1 MKAIIG
7 ITNWDETR
15 NELLDLARRLDADER
30 LPAADYH
37 LNFATPGEL
46 LGELPPKRLA
56 TLRAIKAGGPVSIY
70 ALAKRLGR
78 NYSNVHADVQRLLE
92 HGLVEKDAAGRVFVP
107 FDDVIV
113 QVEASLLAAA

>member
-7 ITNWDETR
+7 ITRWDDTK
-15 NELLDLARRLDADER
+15 NELLALARRVDAGER

-56 TLRAIKAGGPVSIY
+56 TLRAIKAAGAVSIY

-78 NYSNVHADVQRLLE
+78 NYSNVHTDVQRLIE
-92 HGLVEKDAAGRVFVP
+92 HGLVRKDADGRVFMP
-107 FDDVIV
+107 FEDVIV
-113 QVEASLLAAA
+113 QVEASLLEAA